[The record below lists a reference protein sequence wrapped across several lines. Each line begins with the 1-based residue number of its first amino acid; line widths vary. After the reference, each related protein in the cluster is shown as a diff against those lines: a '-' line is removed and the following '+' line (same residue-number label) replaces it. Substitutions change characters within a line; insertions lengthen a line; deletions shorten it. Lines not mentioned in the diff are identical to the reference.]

1 MQDRKTRQL
10 INSAVAL
17 NSASQGLE
25 RLMVGSK
32 QKGVIDDGGTIQ
44 KISAG
49 LYYQANVMNAMV
61 TEDCISQGYVNKIF
75 NKIKFDLNEFV
86 DMQARSR
93 PKSFHHVYEWG
104 KVGQSDARLFN
115 INKTKQEGFDFIFGY
130 DFKLSKTSVPEKG
143 KTPKN
148 YVFKNKA
155 MVMEYGQ
162 QVIIRPKNPKT
173 RLAFDIGGKMI
184 TLAAGKSVKINN
196 PGGKDVKMSFANS
209 YIRFMNGPVQNSIA
223 MSGAKE
229 SFQVVVKNSMHLPG
243 MIKAKSYSYN
253 PASVKNAAKAA
264 VQLNGRNM

>member
-1 MQDRKTRQL
+1 L
-10 INSAVAL
+10 INNTIAL
-17 NSASQGLE
+17 ETASRGLE

-32 QKGVIDDGGTIQ
+32 QKGVIDDGGTVQ

-49 LYYQANVMNAMV
+49 LYYQVNVMNSMV

-75 NKIKFDLNEFV
+75 NKIKFDLNEFM
-86 DMQARSR
+86 DMQARSK

-104 KVGQSDARLFN
+104 KVGQSDSRLFT
-115 INKTKQEGFDFIFGY
+115 INRSKQNGFNFVLGY
-130 DFKLSKTSVPEKG
+130 DFKLSTTTVPEKG
-143 KTPKN
+143 KNPKK

-155 MVMEYGQ
+155 MVMEYAE
-162 QVIIRPKNPKT
+162 QVIVRPKNPKAG
-173 RLAFDIGGKMI
+173 LSFDIDGKFI

-196 PGGKDVKMSFANS
+196 PGGKDVKLSFANA
-209 YIRFMNGPVQNSIA
+209 YTRFMSGTVQNSIA

-229 SFQVVVKNSMHLPG
+229 SFQTVIANSMHLPG

-253 PASVKNAAKAA
+253 PASVKNAAKNA